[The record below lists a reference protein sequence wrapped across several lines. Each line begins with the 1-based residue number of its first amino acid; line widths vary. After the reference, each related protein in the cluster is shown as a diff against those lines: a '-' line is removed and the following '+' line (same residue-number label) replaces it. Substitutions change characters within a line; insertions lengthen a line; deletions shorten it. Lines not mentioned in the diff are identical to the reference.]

1 MIPGGLVFQKPDGP
15 VPLHDA
21 TRWWA
26 YVPGASWRCP
36 RGPDSDLDGLDDHPV
51 VQVSL
56 EDAEAYAAWRGARL
70 PTEAEWELAARGGL
84 DESAHY
90 TWGVD
95 PFPDGRQM
103 ANTWQGDFPWQNLVL
118 DGYEATSPVG
128 AFAPNGYGL
137 LDMAGNVWEWT
148 DDWWQ
153 DQHRPVHAC
162 CAPGEGQR
170 PPLDGAALGGTGRAF
185 RPQSHQGWFPSVCSE
200 LLPPI
205 PARRPAARSGGH
217 RDVSHRVPGVVSAAV
232 CRRSQR

>member
-90 TWGVD
+90 TWGLD

-162 CAPGEGQR
+162 CAPGEGRDHLSMAQR
-170 PPLDGAALGGTGRAF
+170 SAAPGERFGRKVIKGG
-185 RPQSHQGWFPSVCSE
+185 SHLCAPNYCLRF
-200 LLPPI
+200 
-205 PARRPAARSGGH
+205 RPAARQPEAVDTATCHIGFRCCVSSG
-217 RDVSHRVPGVVSAAV
+217 VST
-232 CRRSQR
+232 